1 MGDEDKKKQTD
12 PNEGA
17 STEANEPENKA
28 GEGANG
34 EASNSTNSTNEGAS
48 TEAQKGETV
57 NRYKHE
63 RDLAKRDDRI
73 KELEAENAKLKGQS
87 EDVAA
92 LAKRLDEMEANTK
105 TEKVEASLKSAGC
118 HNIKAAMACLDDYDG
133 DVQKLKEGAPYL
145 FTSTDKSKST
155 GGNPKGKPSD
165 DEDEKLDRAFGLK

>member
-1 MGDEDKKKQTD
+1 MNGEDEKKQTD

-17 STEANEPENKA
+17 GTETNEPEGKA
-28 GEGANG
+28 GEG
-34 EASNSTNSTNEGAS
+34 TNESNEGAG
-48 TEAQKGETV
+48 TETQKGETV
-57 NRYKHE
+57 NRHKHE
-63 RDLAKRDDRI
+63 REISKRDDRI

-92 LAKRLDEMEANTK
+92 LAKRLDEMEANAK
-105 TEKVEASLKSAGC
+105 TEKVEASLKEAGC

-145 FTSTDKSKST
+145 FASTDKSKST